1 MCPSYYPPNVD
12 GADAEG
18 CRCAQRRHLVRT
30 APAASATKLTSK
42 GSEVS
47 LETTFSRSHRALRGG
62 RGDRGEIA
70 AGLPR
75 PNGSTPFYFA
85 EKPPYTTLIDSGSIL
100 WTTCEDMNRRVAS
113 RR

>member
-1 MCPSYYPPNVD
+1 MQLRATEAFRSH
-12 GADAEG
+12 
-18 CRCAQRRHLVRT
+18 R
-30 APAASATKLTSK
+30 APATSATKLTSK

-47 LETTFSRSHRALRGG
+47 LETTFQCALIGLPAGAGRSQRV
-62 RGDRGEIA
+62 
-70 AGLPR
+70 PR